1 MNNRVNKGVTRIKQH
16 MDVEMLKLDRAD
28 WLKETLNNKNVPE
41 YGRASTISR
50 DMQCAKAA
58 ATGWLSGAL
67 PRDMALGFRFA
78 DRYEFD
84 VREWVMG
91 TKQNP
96 QTAEW
101 ENAIKTARAFEK
113 TVADMSDDQF
123 MMIVKLA
130 MSKKDEELG
139 ALITALGTILQKK

>member
-1 MNNRVNKGVTRIKQH
+1 MNKGVTRIKQH
-16 MDVEMLKLDRAD
+16 MDVEMLKPDRAD

-78 DRYEFD
+78 DRYDFD

>member
-1 MNNRVNKGVTRIKQH
+1 MNKGVTRIKQH
-16 MDVEMLKLDRAD
+16 MDVEMLKPDRAD

-101 ENAIKTARAFEK
+101 ENAINTARAFEK
-113 TVADMSDDQF
+113 TVANMSDEQF

-130 MSKKDEELG
+130 MTKKDDELG
-139 ALITALGTILQKK
+139 ALISALGTILEKK

>member
-1 MNNRVNKGVTRIKQH
+1 
-16 MDVEMLKLDRAD
+16 MDVEMLKIDRAE
-28 WLKETLNNKNVPE
+28 WLKETLNNKNVPQ

-58 ATGWLSGAL
+58 ATGWLSGTL

-91 TKQNP
+91 TTQNP

-113 TVADMSDDQF
+113 TVADMSDEQF

-130 MSKKDEELG
+130 MSKKDDELG
-139 ALITALGTILQKK
+139 ALISALGAILEKK